1 MLAYNDEVRLM
12 TLSIAD
18 GLAGET
24 VNRVMKDH
32 AGRIWI
38 ATNNGVNIYN
48 GRGIATFRL
57 AQEKQLTVNVNDLC
71 ETADGSIF
79 AATDAGLYRRGTAR
93 RVSSISCLRCRT
105 RSVCW
110 LWATRSIWAASKA
123 CKCMSRANC
132 VKGTWG

>member
-38 ATNNGVNIYN
+38 ATNNGVNIYM
-48 GRGIATFRL
+48 
-57 AQEKQLTVNVNDLC
+57 
-71 ETADGSIF
+71 
-79 AATDAGLYRRGTAR
+79 AGVLPPSA
-93 RVSSISCLRCRT
+93 
-105 RSVCW
+105 W
-110 LWATRSIWAASKA
+110 LNRNNSP
-123 CKCMSRANC
+123 
-132 VKGTWG
+132 